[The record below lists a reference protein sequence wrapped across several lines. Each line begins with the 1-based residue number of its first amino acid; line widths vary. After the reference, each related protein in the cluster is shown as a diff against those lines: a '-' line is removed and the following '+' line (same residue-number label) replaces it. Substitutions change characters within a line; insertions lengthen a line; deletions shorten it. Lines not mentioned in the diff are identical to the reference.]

1 MANYFLI
8 LIPIVLITLGQT
20 CAKFGAI
27 KVAEGGSVLNIYILL
42 GYTFLILRGLVWVV
56 ILKKMRLS
64 FAYPFISISYVLI
77 LAISYYFFDEAV
89 GVNKIIGTVLIMVGV
104 FVTGLGRARDGGA
117 LNA

>member
-1 MANYFLI
+1 MI
-8 LIPIVLITLGQT
+8 LIPIVLITFGQT
-20 CAKFGAI
+20 CAKYGALKI
-27 KVAEGGSVLNIYILL
+27 AEGGSVLNIYILL

-77 LAISYYFFDEAV
+77 LAISYYFFDEV
-89 GVNKIIGTVLIMVGV
+89 IGINNIIGTVLIMLGV
-104 FVTGLGRARDGGA
+104 FAIGLSQVVNRRA